1 MKIRML
7 RQISIA
13 GRTVRIGDLVT
24 VGTSANEVS
33 ASAARL
39 LLAAGRAEQASD
51 PDLVAIA
58 APEAAKPRPR
68 KPNYRGT
75 DGCS

>member
-1 MKIRML
+1 ML

-24 VGTSANEVS
+24 VGTGANEVS
-33 ASAARL
+33 ASDARL
-39 LLAAGRAEQASD
+39 LLSMGRAEEASD
-51 PDLVAIA
+51 PDLVEIP

-68 KPNYRGT
+68 KPNPRGT

>member
-1 MKIRML
+1 ML

-24 VGTSANEVS
+24 VGSGANEVS

-39 LLAAGRAEQASD
+39 LLSMGRAEKASD
-51 PDLVAIA
+51 LHPVEITAS
-58 APEAAKPRPR
+58 EAAKPRLR
-68 KPNYRGT
+68 KLNPQQT